1 MIDKVL
7 CGEIISKILA
17 RGGEFAEL
25 FIEYSKKNAIK
36 MIDGKVEEI
45 NSGIINGVGIRVF
58 VNKKVVYAYTNDFE
72 KDNLLK
78 TTEKLCATLK
88 SENEETITMNF
99 NKKKISDIN
108 PILYFPENI
117 PLEDKIDLMRKTDRG
132 MKSFSGK
139 ISQSVIYILESDQ
152 RVWIYNS
159 DNLEAEDRRTR
170 TRLSAT
176 AIVSNGNEK
185 TVSSES
191 PGASMGF
198 EFYNTFDPYLLGKK
212 VSSRALRMSEAEYC
226 PAGKMPV
233 IISNGFG
240 GVLFHEACGHSL
252 EATSVAKGAS
262 VFAGKIGEKIANE
275 IVSAVDDGTI
285 PNAWGSANIDDEGE
299 GTRKN
304 VLIENGVLKS
314 FLVDRANE
322 KKLNVQRNGCSRR
335 QNYTFI
341 PTSRMS
347 NTFIVPGDLYPEE
360 IIAQTEYGLFAK
372 TMGGGSVLPATGEFN
387 FAVNEGYLIKNG
399 KIDKPVKGATLIGK
413 GHEILKK
420 IDLVGNDL
428 SRGEGMC
435 GSSSGSIPADV
446 GQPTIRISE
455 LTVGGRNK

>member
-1 MIDKVL
+1 MIDKSL
-7 CGEIISKILA
+7 CNNIISDILQS
-17 RGGEFAEL
+17 GGDFAEL

-45 NSGIINGVGIRVF
+45 NSGIINGIGIRAF
-58 VNKKVVYAYTNDFE
+58 VNNKTIYAFTNDFS
-72 KDNLLK
+72 KDTLLLTNK
-78 TTEKLCATLK
+78 KLC
-88 SENEETITMNF
+88 SVIR
-99 NKKKISDIN
+99 KKNSIDIN
-108 PILYFPENI
+108 INFLKKEIKNINPVIFYPDRI
-117 PLEDKIDLMRKTDRG
+117 PLKDKIDLMKKTYFG
-132 MKSFSGK
+132 MKEYSEK
-139 ISQSVIYILESDQ
+139 ISKSIIHILESDQ
-152 RVWIYNS
+152 KIWIYNS
-159 DNLEAEDRRTR
+159 ENLETEDRRTR
-170 TRLSAT
+170 TRLAAT
-176 AIVSNGNEK
+176 AVVSKGNEK
-185 TVSSES
+185 TVATEF

-198 EFYNTFDPYLLGKK
+198 EFFNTIDPYLIGKT

-240 GVLFHEACGHSL
+240 GVLFHEACGHPL

-262 VFAGKIGEKIANE
+262 VFTEKIGKKIGSE
-275 IVSAVDDGTI
+275 IVSAVDDATI
-285 PNAWGSANIDDEGE
+285 PNAWGSANVDDEGE
-299 GTRKN
+299 KTRRNILIKN
-304 VLIENGVLKS
+304 GILKT

-322 KKLNVQRNGCSRR
+322 KKLNIERNGCSRR
-335 QNYTFI
+335 QNYTFT

-347 NTFIVPGDLYPEE
+347 NTFILPGDLYPEE
-360 IIAQTEYGLFAK
+360 IISQTEYGLYAK

-387 FAVNEGYLIKNG
+387 FAVNEGYLIKKG
-399 KIDKPVKGATLIGK
+399 KIVKPVKGATLIGK
-413 GHEILKK
+413 GHEILSK